1 MEEMKCRK
9 GQIIIREGEAGACM
23 YNILWGRVGVYS
35 GYGTDHEKKLAE
47 LGENDFFGEME
58 LLDGN
63 RRSATV
69 VALEAGTRLEIITEA
84 DFREF
89 FANCPAKVFFILQRL
104 CQKLR
109 KTTQDYLQVCRT
121 VYDAVELQKQGWVD
135 DPELE
140 AGIAAICEHYQAQQE
155 QDHGNETV

>member
-1 MEEMKCRK
+1 MDEKKCRK
-9 GQIIIREGEAGACM
+9 GEVIIRQGEAGECM
-23 YNILWGRVGVYS
+23 YNILWGRVGVYAD
-35 GYGTDHEKKLAE
+35 YGTPREKKLAE

-69 VALEAGTRLEIITEA
+69 VALDAGTRLEVITET

-89 FANCPAKVFFILQRL
+89 FTNNPAKVYFILQRL

-121 VYDAVELQKQGWVD
+121 VYDIMEQHKNGESPDAA
-135 DPELE
+135 LE
-140 AGIAAICEHYQAQQE
+140 QGIAEICSRYENE
-155 QDHGNETV
+155 MGIGNGSETI